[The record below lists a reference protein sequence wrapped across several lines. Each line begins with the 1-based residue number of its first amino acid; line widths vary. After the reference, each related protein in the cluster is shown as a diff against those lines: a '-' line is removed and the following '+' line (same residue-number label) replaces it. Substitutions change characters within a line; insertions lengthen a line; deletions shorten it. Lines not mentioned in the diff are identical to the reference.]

1 MLARI
6 RKAVVAGLG
15 AGLSVAV
22 GALVAA
28 GSLDREQVGKAI
40 GAGAAAAVVAGW
52 ATWRVPNGG
61 TA

>member
-6 RKAVVAGLG
+6 RKAIVAGFS

-28 GSLDREQVGKAI
+28 GSLDQEQISKAI
-40 GAGAAAAVVAGW
+40 SAGVAAAIVAGW
-52 ATWRVPNGG
+52 ATWRVPNQ
-61 TA
+61 AA